1 MALEI
6 PQHESCPF
14 CENIEKGETSSGTKC
29 AVIEDLADTFAF
41 LLPRQIATPHLV
53 VIPKRHAATL
63 LDLTA
68 DEAAAIAR
76 HMRRLA
82 VAVERAFEPPGLG
95 VFQNNGTAAGQSVEH
110 YHMHL
115 APRYHGQPPGIL
127 AAQQPET
134 PFEERVSIAQRIRSA
149 LD

>member
-1 MALEI
+1 LALEV
-6 PQHESCPF
+6 PQHEVCPF

-41 LLPRQIATPHLV
+41 ILPRQIATPHLV

-63 LDLTA
+63 IDLTSE
-68 DEAAAIAR
+68 EAAAIAR
-76 HMRRLA
+76 HMQRLA
-82 VAVERAFEPPGLG
+82 VAVERAFRPAGLG
-95 VFQNNGTAAGQSVEH
+95 VFQNNGVAAGQSVGH

-115 APRYHGQPPGIL
+115 SSMYPGQAPYILARDQPP
-127 AAQQPET
+127 T
-134 PFEERVSIAQRIRSA
+134 PFEERVAIALRIRSA